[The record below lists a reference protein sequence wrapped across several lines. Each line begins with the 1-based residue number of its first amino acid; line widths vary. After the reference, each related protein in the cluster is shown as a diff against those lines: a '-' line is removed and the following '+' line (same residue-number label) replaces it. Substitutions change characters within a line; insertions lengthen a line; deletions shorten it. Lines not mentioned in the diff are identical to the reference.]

1 MTQSRE
7 PVSDVLA
14 MESPGRDQVDRAAR
28 DFAAAMSETPEFRAF
43 EQAYVRFRDDRRAQE
58 ELRAFEEKQ
67 RSLQALLMLN
77 AVGNDEL
84 AELERLRDAWRSE
97 DSVVGYVEAQA
108 ALSALCRATDH
119 ALSEKLG
126 LGFARVCRPSCC
138 G

>member
-1 MTQSRE
+1 MTQSRQ
-7 PVSDVLA
+7 PVSDIIA
-14 MESPGRDQVDRAAR
+14 MESPRRDQVDRAAR
-28 DFAAAMSETPEFRAF
+28 DFAAAMAETPEFRAF

-77 AVGNDEL
+77 AVGNEER
-84 AELERLRDAWRSE
+84 AELERLREAWRSE

-108 ALSALCRATDH
+108 ALSALCRATDQV
-119 ALSEKLG
+119 LSEKLG